1 MNFVPGRGV
10 ASVQATIA
18 AGAFS
23 FINTVNSMKR
33 HLLALASLT
42 VCAGAMA
49 QSSSVTIFGVADV
62 SVAHI
67 STSGK
72 NVSGLAN
79 GGNSSSR
86 LGFRGE
92 EDLGGGL
99 KAGFWLEGS
108 LSMDDGTAGGFKFD
122 RRSTVS
128 LMGNF
133 GELRLG
139 RDKTPAYQNLETF
152 HAFGD
157 TGMGAINGHSL
168 ISGSAAG
175 TPEGSN
181 PKRFSNS
188 ISYLLPKLGGVYGQL
203 THSFGEQADN
213 SSLSSSTGA
222 RLGYAAGPLN
232 VAAAFGIVRGGTG
245 AAGMDYKTMNLGAS
259 YQLGAFTPM
268 LLIASDRGNNKRV
281 DLYSMGVK
289 MALGPGE
296 LRAAYT
302 MYKDKK
308 QGDADSQRLALGYGY
323 KLSKRTEIYVALAH
337 MGNDDKASRK
347 LGSAL
352 SPTPAVGNNLTGYEI
367 GLRHNF

>member
-1 MNFVPGRGV
+1 
-10 ASVQATIA
+10 
-18 AGAFS
+18 
-23 FINTVNSMKR
+23 MKR
-33 HLLALASLT
+33 HLLALAALT
-42 VCAGAMA
+42 LSAGAMA

-72 NVSGLAN
+72 NVTGLAN

-86 LGFRGE
+86 LGVRGV

-99 KAGFWLEGS
+99 KADFWLEGS
-108 LSMDDGTAGGFKFD
+108 LSVDDGTSAGLKFD

-128 LMGNF
+128 LLGSF
-133 GELRLG
+133 GEVRLG

-181 PKRFSNS
+181 PKRFSNG
-188 ISYLLPKLGGVYGQL
+188 ISYLLPKLGGVYGQV
-203 THSFGEQADN
+203 THSFGEQAGD
-213 SSLSSSTGA
+213 SSLASSTGL

-232 VAAAFGIVRGGTG
+232 VATAFGIVRGGTA
-245 AAGMDYKTMNLGAS
+245 AAGMDYKTFNLGAS
-259 YQLGAFTPM
+259 YQMGAFTPM
-268 LLIASDRGNNKRV
+268 VLIASDRGNNKRV
-281 DLYSMGVK
+281 DLYSVGLK
-289 MALGPGE
+289 MALGQGE
-296 LRAAYT
+296 LRAAYS

-308 QGDADSQRLALGYGY
+308 QSDADSQRLALGYGY
-323 KLSKRTEIYVALAH
+323 KLSKRTELYAAVAH
-337 MGNDDKASRK
+337 MSNDDKAARK

-352 SPTPAVGNNLTGYEI
+352 APTPATGKNMTGYEI